1 MQSQQM
7 ANMAGMNANVRGP
20 DGTPIMGNMQRPVLP
35 QNNPDPRERLNTY
48 IYDYFLRNNHTQLA
62 QVMMECKLPMSLKS
76 QASKPSPSGRNA
88 NGVDAMDKDSRDGLP
103 EPNLP
108 EGQLADNSFLL
119 DWWAQFWDIYMAA
132 RKQQPNEKGTQYIA
146 HTRVRLVSHC
156 RWSNANGPSE
166 SHPNAQRPA
175 EPALVHGQHRHGYG
189 PVSEHDARN
198 PKWR

>member
-7 ANMAGMNANVRGP
+7 ANMAGMNANIRGP
-20 DGTPIMGNMQRPVLP
+20 VDGTPILGNMQRPVQP

-62 QVMMECKLPMSLKS
+62 QVMMDCKLPMSLKP
-76 QASKPSPSGRNA
+76 QPAKPSPSGRNA
-88 NGVDAMDKDSRDGLP
+88 NGVDMDKDPRDGLP

-146 HTRVRLVSHC
+146 HTRVRLVLHC
-156 RWSNANGPSE
+156 RLSSANGPSRT
-166 SHPNAQRPA
+166 SHKCTTTSGTSAWSWPTPPWARPSI
-175 EPALVHGQHRHGYG
+175 R
-189 PVSEHDARN
+189 
-198 PKWR
+198 